1 MSCDKIEFREGTA
14 SEEEVQAH
22 LEECDTQFSPN
33 LSLKVNIG
41 EYSRKIKAQARTFEA
56 WSGKELVGL
65 VAAYMNDLG
74 TRTGF
79 ITSVSV
85 AKEFTGRGIASTLLD
100 HCLNR
105 SRQEGMEAVRLK
117 VSLESREAIQLYED
131 LGFSEI
137 ERNGETLSM
146 ELKISEKRQS

>member
-1 MSCDKIEFREGTA
+1 MSCYKIEFREGTA
-14 SEEEVQAH
+14 SEEEIQAH
-22 LEECDTQFSPN
+22 LEGCDMQFSPN

-41 EYSRKIKAQARTFEA
+41 EYSRKIRARARTFEA

-85 AKEFTGRGIASTLLD
+85 SGEFTGRGIASALLD

-105 SRQEGMEAVRLK
+105 SRQEGMEAVRLN
-117 VSLESREAIQLYED
+117 VSLESREAIQLYENF
-131 LGFSEI
+131 GFSEI
-137 ERNGETLSM
+137 AGGGETLSM
-146 ELKISEKRQS
+146 ELRINEKRQS